1 MSELQTVAATWART
15 HFGQLMREVVRTRE
29 PFIVE
34 RDSIPTVVIL
44 SVPEYEQLQRQAAW
58 YRFYEL
64 SRQAGL
70 EAEEEGLTEEKVQA
84 GIEAIK
90 RQVYAERYGQG

>member
-1 MSELQTVAATWART
+1 M
-15 HFGQLMREVVRTRE
+15 

-44 SVPEYEQLQRQAAW
+44 SVPEYEQMQRQAAW

-70 EAEEEGLTEEKVQA
+70 EVEEEGLTEEDVQA
-84 GIEAIK
+84 EVEVIK
-90 RQVYAERYGQG
+90 RQVYSERYRRG

>member
-1 MSELQTVAATWART
+1 MSEVQTVAATWART
-15 HFGQLMREVVRTRE
+15 HFGRLMREVVRTRV

-44 SVPEYEQLQRQAAW
+44 SVPEYEQMQRQAAW

-70 EAEEEGLTEEKVQA
+70 EAEEEGLTEGGVQA
-84 GIEAIK
+84 EIEVIK
-90 RQVYAERYGQG
+90 RQVYSERYGRG

>member
-1 MSELQTVAATWART
+1 MNEVQTVAATWART
-15 HFGQLMREVVRTRE
+15 HFGQLMRRVVRTKE

-44 SVPEYEQLQRQAAW
+44 SVPGYEQLQRQAAW

-70 EAEEEGLTEEKVQA
+70 EAEEEGLTEEDVQA
-84 GIEAIK
+84 EIEVIK
-90 RQVYAERYGQG
+90 QQVYSERYGRG

>member
-1 MSELQTVAATWART
+1 MNEVQTVAATWART

-29 PFIVE
+29 PFVVE

-44 SVPEYEQLQRQAAW
+44 SVQEYEQLQQQAAW

-64 SRQAGL
+64 SRRAGL
-70 EAEEEGLTEEKVQA
+70 EAEEEGLTEQDIQA
-84 GIEAIK
+84 EIEVIK
-90 RQVYAERYGQG
+90 RQVYSERYGRG